1 MKISRKYLRRL
12 IKEQVEATLYEAEA
26 SPGALEDY
34 AAGDMERGH
43 PEEALDD
50 ELKAA
55 EEIEPVPEEV
65 AVEQPVDDRVTASMG
80 SLRGWLSDTLTS
92 VDDMG
97 IQDNQIPSLVAAMD
111 DLIASAQAGQL
122 SGSEDRVRKGI
133 VDASGVDRSEA
144 E

>member
-1 MKISRKYLRRL
+1 MKISRNYLRRL
-12 IKEQVEATLYEAEA
+12 IKEQVESVLYEAEA
-26 SPGALEDY
+26 SPEALDDY
-34 AAGDMERGH
+34 AAGDIERGH
-43 PEEALDD
+43 PEEALAD
-50 ELKAA
+50 ELEAA
-55 EEIEPVPEEV
+55 EEMPAVEEPVEAPPE
-65 AVEQPVDDRVTASMG
+65 DDRVTASMG

-122 SGSEDRVRKGI
+122 SGAEDRVRKGI

>member
-1 MKISRKYLRRL
+1 MKVSRNYLRRL
-12 IKEQVEATLYEAEA
+12 IREAVEAEMDMADVEMGAPPVGDDVEVEASAEEVMVEPEAEA
-26 SPGALEDY
+26 
-34 AAGDMERGH
+34 
-43 PEEALDD
+43 PE
-50 ELKAA
+50 
-55 EEIEPVPEEV
+55 
-65 AVEQPVDDRVTASMG
+65 DDRVTASMG

-97 IQDNQIPSLVAAMD
+97 IQDNQVPALVAAMD

-133 VDASGVDRSEA
+133 TDASGVDRSEM